1 MKNKNL
7 FRLRGS
13 ARWLITL
20 IALLTLGVPQMWA
33 DGGIG
38 YKGVKFTKNGTAT
51 GWYNIHNVSWS
62 YYNSTYDCRSGQSGV
77 TDFNNANLGT
87 VTTLQLKAFVVIG
100 WTNSSDYVAGRL
112 QYRLYKQS
120 ASAPSYTNY
129 NVGNYGSTSTSSSAA
144 NVLASSGNDR
154 VVGNASLTT
163 DIVTSS
169 TPAGN
174 YYLQLKGLGRMQW
187 SNGSSYG
194 SFNANDGSEVK
205 ATLVVPG
212 FETTSTSNAYGSV
225 NVGSNSSA
233 TISFTQ
239 HYGTALTTSN
249 CALSGDNSSEFEVT
263 GISET
268 GVTVKFKPATAG
280 SKSATLTITDANSKT
295 CTITLTGTGTT
306 PPGLTVVAGTGISAV
321 TGSDNDISAGDKI
334 AITATVATGYTWDR
348 WTLSGSGTLST
359 FTATTKN
366 QTVTVGTAA
375 AMTLTAS
382 ATEDMS
388 SLSTSCHYD
397 AGNPSYAAPTVSG
410 SATTVGY
417 ATTRTI
423 TATAA
428 GTGYTFAG
436 WTLTNCTRTDG
447 GAATAT
453 SITIRSN
460 GDGAAATVVANYT
473 EDLSSTWYV
482 EGDASG
488 PFLGWKADATT
499 MLQKKSGYSTG
510 NDVYWTTTVT
520 AAQASPS
527 DTQWEFKIYNSAGA
541 NETAQWYGWGTST
554 SYYWLTNENN
564 SLTLSNSTNNVRF
577 KPYLAGEY
585 EFHFNTSTKVLTV
598 TWPVINQVRISAASP
613 TDATNT
619 GNFDLADQGSNNWS
633 VSRTLNAKTTYTFKI
648 VYNSDWYGKNSTNL
662 TRASNTASS
671 LSTSGGNMTI
681 KTDAA
686 GSYTFT
692 FNSSTKN
699 LTVTYPT
706 AYTITFDKGTGG
718 SAITATGSASGSLSS
733 GDYVASGE
741 NVTFTQTASSGYTF
755 TGWYTTKDTG
765 GSAVSGISTTDN
777 VLDNV
782 TANKTVYS
790 RYSENMTTVSLVAS
804 PTGKGT
810 FTSGGSPV
818 TSVSAGKATKPSV
831 TAVPATGYRVNT
843 SATVWTKNNTN
854 ITLSSTTANPVTVTG
869 CGTANT
875 SSTLTATFTPITYTV
890 KFNGNGNTGGSMSN
904 QTGIAYDSETTLT
917 ANAFTRTGYTFQ
929 GWATSQARAD
939 AGTVDRANSAAHGN
953 LSSTQGATVNL
964 YAVWQA
970 NTYTISFSQSGTG
983 YGSGGQT
990 ANKTATYDA
999 AMPTT
1004 ISLPTAAT
1012 GYAFMGY
1019 YDVLSPLG
1027 TQYYDASGNSAHNW
1041 DKTSNTTLYA
1051 YFKKAEITGFT
1062 FSTGSSVVA
1071 PSTNM
1076 TVTATLSPTPQ
1087 PTTHID
1093 WRILHSNDNPLDDQP
1108 SFGTGI
1114 TTNTFASPTTSGM
1127 YKMEA
1132 TLRTGNVA
1140 NAGTVLSTYTA
1151 SFQVAGDHTVTL
1163 QYKCGD
1169 ETIKASTTMTGKPL
1183 VWTSVT
1189 APEIFGYTFSKWIPG
1204 DGISIRKGST
1214 EDTVGVA
1221 TTATIQI
1228 KAIYDGKLTAI
1239 YTQNSYIYFKNT
1251 LGWNSVRVNFYDD
1264 NYWGY
1269 NSDANK
1275 GTGNNG
1281 ITNRNL
1287 AMTLVEGTTDIY
1299 YYDYG
1304 TAGIT
1309 PTRYVSFTQESM
1321 DNYQYFYQASPNVA
1335 HVVYPSRYSDALTTD
1350 KATEGG
1356 FYAGTPMFVPLASQS
1371 AVAQNDS
1378 RAEYY
1383 NSGYWTKYTAGTGYH
1398 LEIYYSDGTTKIRD
1412 LDFTSSDEL
1421 MPMKA
1426 TVNLEAGQTYK
1437 FQVKRDGDVYY
1448 GNSGEMTYNNHGQS
1462 TAWEMTNSDFTMCR
1476 ITTNAAGDYTFNLS
1490 YSGNS
1495 STPPAYRLCI
1505 AVDYPIAGGDY
1516 RVIYKHTGQT
1526 NWKASAIVPKVN
1538 NGKDTV
1544 SFFIKPGATPYMKIQ
1559 QASVNASTGAVTWS
1573 DYYSVPTD
1581 TLTALSGDKVY
1592 NACITM
1598 NASGG
1603 ASVAKIEPYTGNY
1616 YIRTDCANSK
1626 WDNWRSDPD
1635 HLMTYSEYSIDH
1647 GGYSH
1652 YYCHWVK
1659 TDDRKNIKFTIAN
1672 DYNPGLSDTL
1682 TRETASGDWANIT
1695 YFVESNGDI
1704 KRNANVR
1711 FMWNQN
1717 TNAISRAYVDGAQED
1732 GSRFL
1737 VISSTDGKI
1746 KNTDDSALSNNEVT
1760 FSDNENWIYE
1770 ANVKAQPTAAYKLIS
1785 TWGTSNVITQYFKGS
1800 SSSTETLID
1809 GSGSDWYTIRLL
1821 YDFKTNRLVAAW
1833 VPTDATITSDNPINA
1848 DVMFIREHQ
1857 GDIAQLTFGSSGK
1870 ISKIETAYGVM
1881 RFNKYTLANKDKS
1894 THSPLG
1900 SPASI
1905 YERSLFFISFPFRV
1919 KLSEVFGFGTY
1930 GTHWAIQYYDGADRA
1945 ARGHFAEN
1953 GSFWKWMNRSTAY
1966 LEPNQG
1972 YLLAIDLDLLGED
1985 ADVWGPDSRS
1995 EQIELYFPSY
2005 GTMPDIT
2012 NASVSQT
2019 IPEHTCTINWYES
2032 GKVPGPDT
2040 GNPKTSYNRTIF
2052 DSHWNVLSVPTY
2064 VNTSSVSFANT
2075 TWTAAA
2081 KRGPK
2086 FLYTWNADDNTISAT
2101 TASGYTYH
2109 AMHAYM
2115 AQYSGGI
2122 TWTASSGSPAS
2133 VVARRTYADEPRE
2146 IEFNLEL
2153 QQSEKTMDRAFVVL
2167 SEDEEVSAGFKFGE
2181 DMTKEFNAN
2190 KSAIYT
2196 FIPGIAAVAGN
2207 TLPMSNQTTVVPV
2220 GVDIIAEGEY
2230 IISLPEGTSG
2240 VGVTLID
2247 NELQTRTN
2255 LALTDYAV
2263 TLPIGTYDERFVL
2276 EISPIEQTTTGVEAM
2291 NGANGDASLNGVCKK
2306 LIDGV
2311 LYIVKDGKVF
2321 DARGARIQ

>member
-1 MKNKNL
+1 MTNGARVYFDASSWDETSIKLVTGHANHQKYYTLSAVTNTKLYYGTNGATWSDAMGFGIVGGSSRSGTQDQWLTDVSAHANEYTGWKNYGL
-7 FRLRGS
+7 
-13 ARWLITL
+13 
-20 IALLTLGVPQMWA
+20 
-33 DGGIG
+33 
-38 YKGVKFTKNGTAT
+38 TAT
-51 GWYNIHNVSWS
+51 SSNQAYLVIPAGDSGEAPTIS
-62 YYNSTYDCRSGQSGV
+62 YYSTAYSSLNKTQTIKYAVSENGATPAELTS
-77 TDFNNANLGT
+77 GT
-87 VTTLQLKAFVVIG
+87 VPANIAMSSYKFASGTY
-100 WTNSSDYVAGRL
+100 NSV
-112 QYRLYKQS
+112 S
-120 ASAPSYTNY
+120 AST
-129 NVGNYGSTSTSSSAA
+129 A
-144 NVLASSGNDR
+144 NKT
-154 VVGNASLTT
+154 LT
-163 DIVTSS
+163 
-169 TPAGN
+169 AG
-174 YYLQLKGLGRMQW
+174 
-187 SNGSSYG
+187 
-194 SFNANDGSEVK
+194 
-205 ATLVVPG
+205 
-212 FETTSTSNAYGSV
+212 
-225 NVGSNSSA
+225 GSNYSA
-233 TISFTQ
+233 TI
-239 HYGTALTTSN
+239 TAARTATTTLTVSNITSGYTFLGWFAAASGGS
-249 CALSGDNSSEFEVT
+249 ALSTELSYTYYPTAATTVYARFSH
-263 GISET
+263 ET
-268 GVTVKFKPATAG
+268 THTVD
-280 SKSATLTITDANSKT
+280 ITYVCAS
-295 CTITLTGTGTT
+295 
-306 PPGLTVVAGTGISAV
+306 PS
-321 TGSDNDISAGDKI
+321 
-334 AITATVATGYTWDR
+334 ATVAT
-348 WTLSGSGTLST
+348 
-359 FTATTKN
+359 ATS
-366 QTVTVGTAA
+366 QAIGQV
-375 AMTLTAS
+375 TAS
-382 ATEDMS
+382 SIT
-388 SLSTSCHYD
+388 
-397 AGNPSYAAPTVSG
+397 APTVE
-410 SATTVGY
+410 
-417 ATTRTI
+417 
-423 TATAA
+423 
-428 GTGYTFAG
+428 GYTFSS
-436 WTLTNCTRTDG
+436 WTLGTGMSNQSGST
-447 GAATAT
+447 TANPISVKT
-453 SITIRSN
+453 LGSGNYTMQ
-460 GDGAAATVVANYT
+460 ANYT
-473 EDLSSTWYV
+473 EDLSSPWTLKGGTNVTGDNWATEHAMTKKTGHSTESVAYCSFNISSTNAGVSGEADAWSFKVINGSTWY
-482 EGDASG
+482 GLFASG
-488 PFLGWKADATT
+488 SYWWKRGTTANQPLTGEQNIQICADVAGTYEI
-499 MLQKKSGYSTG
+499 KVDYSTATPK
-510 NDVYWTTTVT
+510 VTVT
-520 AAQASPS
+520 FP
-527 DTQWEFKIYNSAGA
+527 
-541 NETAQWYGWGTST
+541 
-554 SYYWLTNENN
+554 
-564 SLTLSNSTNNVRF
+564 
-577 KPYLAGEY
+577 
-585 EFHFNTSTKVLTV
+585 TK
-598 TWPVINQVRISAASP
+598 
-613 TDATNT
+613 
-619 GNFDLADQGSNNWS
+619 
-633 VSRTLNAKTTYTFKI
+633 Y
-648 VYNSDWYGKNSTNL
+648 
-662 TRASNTASS
+662 
-671 LSTSGGNMTI
+671 
-681 KTDAA
+681 
-686 GSYTFT
+686 
-692 FNSSTKN
+692 
-699 LTVTYPT
+699 TVTYSVAPSG
-706 AYTITFDKGTGG
+706 AAD
-718 SAITATGSASGSLSS
+718 AITTSP
-733 GDYVASGE
+733 
-741 NVTFTQTASSGYTF
+741 NV
-755 TGWYTTKDTG
+755 
-765 GSAVSGISTTDN
+765 
-777 VLDNV
+777 
-782 TANKTVYS
+782 
-790 RYSENMTTVSLVAS
+790 
-804 PTGKGT
+804 
-810 FTSGGSPV
+810 TSGGSV
-818 TSVSAGKATKPSV
+818 AAGTSVTFTHAAANTGYTWYRWEDGSGSSLGTGSTYTTTINANTTVVAKYKEKTYDVTVTKNPSAGGNVTPTSV
-831 TAVPATGYRVNT
+831 TAMSQISGGDITATKNTGYNFTNWTIT
-843 SATVWTKNNTN
+843 SGTGYFGTSGTATT
-854 ITLSSTTANPVTVTG
+854 STTASTKFRPTSAATIRANF
-869 CGTANT
+869 TAKQYT
-875 SSTLTATFTPITYTV
+875 ITLN
-890 KFNGNGNTGGSMSN
+890 KNGGSGS
-904 QTGIAYDSETTLT
+904 T
-917 ANAFTRTGYTFQ
+917 AANVKATYNSSSLSASITNPTKTGYTFN
-929 GWATSQARAD
+929 GWHKGSGTGELIIDTNGALKASTSY
-939 AGTVDRANSAAHGN
+939 TNSSSQWTNDGN
-953 LSSTQGATVNL
+953 VTL
-964 YAVWQA
+964 YAGWTA
-970 NTYTISFSQSGTG
+970 NQYTISFSQSGEG

-1093 WRILHSNDNPLDDQP
+1093 WRILHSNDNPLDNQP

-1132 TLRTGNVA
+1132 TLRTGSTA
-1140 NAGTVLSTYTA
+1140 NTGTVLDTYVA

-1251 LGWNSVRVNFYDD
+1251 LGWNSVRVNFYND

-1309 PTRYVSFTQESM
+1309 PTRYVSFTQEDM
-1321 DNYQYFYQASPNVA
+1321 NGYQYFYQASPNVA

-1371 AVAQNDS
+1371 GVAQNNN

-1383 NSGYWTKYTAGTGYH
+1383 NSGYWTKYTSGTGYH

-1421 MPMKA
+1421 MPMTTTA
-1426 TVNLEAGQTYK
+1426 NLEAGQTYK

-1448 GNSGEMTYNNHGQS
+1448 GNTGEMTYANHGQS
-1462 TAWEMTNSDFTMCR
+1462 TAWEMTNANFAMCR
-1476 ITTNAAGDYTFNLS
+1476 LTTNAAGDYTFKLS

-1495 STPPAYRLCI
+1495 STPPQYRLRM
-1505 AVDYPIAGGDY
+1505 AVDYPIANYDY

-1526 NWKASAIVPKVN
+1526 NYKASAIVPKVN

-1544 SFFIKPGATPYMKIQ
+1544 SFFIKPGSSPVMNIQRATVANDGTI
-1559 QASVNASTGAVTWS
+1559 TWNN
-1573 DYYSVPTD
+1573 YYSVPTA

-1592 NACITM
+1592 NVCLTM
-1598 NASGG
+1598 NASG
-1603 ASVAKIEPYTGNY
+1603 AISIEKIEPYTGNY

-1626 WDNWRSDPD
+1626 WDNYRGDPD
-1635 HLMTYSEYSIDH
+1635 HLMTYSEYSIEH

-1652 YYCHWVK
+1652 YYCHWVQ

-1682 TRETASGDWANIT
+1682 TRETASGTWEHISD
-1695 YFVESNGDI
+1695 FVESNGDI
-1704 KRNANVR
+1704 KRNTNVR
-1711 FMWNQN
+1711 FMWNQS
-1717 TNAISRAYVDGAQED
+1717 TNAVSRAYVDGAQED
-1732 GSRFL
+1732 GSQFL
-1737 VISSTDGKI
+1737 VISSTDKKI
-1746 KNTDDSALSNNEVT
+1746 KKADGSALDDNKVT

-1770 ANVKAQPTAAYKLIS
+1770 ANVQAKPQAAYKLIS
-1785 TWGTSNVITQYFKGS
+1785 SWGKTGETDHIIDQYFKGS
-1800 SSSTETLID
+1800 STTTETLID
-1809 GSGSDWYTIRLL
+1809 GSGTDWYTIRLL

-1833 VPTDATITSDNPINA
+1833 VPTDATITSDNAINA

-1894 THSPLG
+1894 THNPLG
-1900 SPASI
+1900 SPASV
-1905 YERSLFFISFPFRV
+1905 YERSLFWISFPFRV

-1945 ARGHFAEN
+1945 ARGHFQEN

-1972 YLLAIDLDLLGED
+1972 YLLAIDLDLLGESSN
-1985 ADVWGPDSRS
+1985 VWGPESKS
-1995 EQIELYFPSY
+1995 SQIELYFPSY

-2012 NASVSQT
+2012 NADVAQT
-2019 IPEHTCTINWYES
+2019 IPSHECTINWYES

-2040 GNPKTSYNRTIF
+2040 KDPRTSYNRTIF
-2052 DSHWNVLSVPTY
+2052 DSHWNVISVPTY
-2064 VNTSSVSFANT
+2064 VNTTSVTFANT
-2075 TWTAAA
+2075 DWKTAI
-2081 KRGPK
+2081 GPK
-2086 FLYTWNADDNTISAT
+2086 FLYTWNADDNSITAT

-2115 AQYSGGI
+2115 TQYYGGI
-2122 TWTASSGSPAS
+2122 TWSASSGSPAS
-2133 VVARRTYADEPRE
+2133 IVARRTYAEEPKE

-2153 QQSEKTMDRAFVVL
+2153 LQNEQMIDRAFVVL
-2167 SEDEEVSAGFKFGE
+2167 SADEEVSAGFKFGE
-2181 DMTKEFNAN
+2181 DMTKEFNASR
-2190 KSAIYT
+2190 SAIYT
-2196 FIPGIAAVAGN
+2196 FIPDVAAVAGN
-2207 TLPMSNQTTVVPV
+2207 TLPMSDQTTVVPV

-2263 TLPIGTYDERFVL
+2263 TLPVGTYDERFVL
-2276 EISPIEQTTTGVEAM
+2276 EISPIEQTATSVDTV
-2291 NGANGDASLNGVCKK
+2291 NGANGDAALNGVCKK